1 MSQKEK
7 LLILFKMNRNTLT
20 LQQILDAKIS
30 SKYTN
35 RISELRA
42 LGYRIKCIEHKEA
55 PLKNLYVLD
64 GPTDQHFRRHFD
76 SGGQGYLPFR

>member
-7 LLILFKMNRNTLT
+7 LLALFQAKGNKLT
-20 LQQILDAKIS
+20 LAEILDAKIS

-64 GPTDQHFRRHFD
+64 GPTNEHFRRHFD